1 MKKILAIVVAL
12 AAAPI
17 TLASEIP
24 DGWYEVGDAG
34 KSGYAI
40 TVGPELGVKG
50 SGLSVTKLEDGPG
63 TFGGVG
69 QAITTSDYAGKTVR
83 LTGYIRTENVAD
95 GYAGLWFRID
105 KGRDMLVLDNMNDR
119 GVTGTT
125 GWQEYHAVLR
135 VDADATRL
143 LFGAILTGSG
153 TMFVDEFA
161 LEIVPDDTPV
171 TAGHGPSKPK
181 NLGF

>member
-1 MKKILAIVVAL
+1 MKNTLAIAMAL
-12 AAAPI
+12 AFAPI

-34 KSGYAI
+34 KSSYAI
-40 TVGPELGVKG
+40 TVGPDLGFKG
-50 SGLSVTKLEDGPG
+50 SGLSVTKIENGSG

-69 QAITTSDYAGKTVR
+69 QAITTADYAGKTVR
-83 LTGYIRTENVAD
+83 VTAYIRTENVAD

-105 KGRDMLVLDNMNDR
+105 KGKDMLVLDNMNDR

-125 GWQEYHAVLR
+125 NWQEYHAVLR
-135 VDADATRL
+135 VDPNATRM

-153 TMFVDEFA
+153 TMYVDEFA